1 MVKNS
6 GRHPENVGSIPTN
19 CSRLLIYRLYVM
31 QHIKQRFRTDCFPT
45 CIAMIAG
52 ITHEK
57 AIKIV
62 HPRRKRGSRYGTNL
76 ITGCKALKKLK
87 IRHNWFMPW
96 GEKVKLKDIKNPA
109 IICVKFPEHTTY
121 SHVVVWDPNNNKILD
136 PGMDKPYCRAKY
148 EKNIKWYLEIL

>member
-1 MVKNS
+1 LFIFN
-6 GRHPENVGSIPTN
+6 
-19 CSRLLIYRLYVM
+19 YRLDVM
-31 QHIKQRFRTDCFPT
+31 EYIKQRFRTDCFPT

-62 HPRRKRGSRYGTNL
+62 HPRRKKGSRYGTNL
-76 ITGCKALKKLK
+76 ITGCNALKKLK

-96 GEKVKLKDIKNPA
+96 GEKVKLKNIKNPA
-109 IICVKFPEHTTY
+109 IVCVKFPDSATLYT
-121 SHVVVWDPNNNKILD
+121 HVVVWDPVRNKVLD
-136 PGMDKPYCRAKY
+136 PGVNKPYRRTEY